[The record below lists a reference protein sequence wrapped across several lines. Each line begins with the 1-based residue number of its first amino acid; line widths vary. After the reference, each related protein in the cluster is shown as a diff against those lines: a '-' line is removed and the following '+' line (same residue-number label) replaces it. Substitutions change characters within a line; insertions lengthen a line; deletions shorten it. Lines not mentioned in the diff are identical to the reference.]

1 MVDDIEMDQFLE
13 QWLEN
18 VKSISVDLTP
28 KDQAEITKAG
38 AKVMAERLTKVTN
51 AKHRSRHNDKV
62 YGHAADHISYMG
74 KDVDG
79 EANGAS
85 TVGWDNHYHAMNMM
99 RLNDG
104 YKGYTGDHFLTN
116 LQQDKSTSDAVLKAE
131 SNKYQ
136 ELIDKKKGDDD

>member
-1 MVDDIEMDQFLE
+1 MDQFLE
-13 QWLEN
+13 QWLEQ

-28 KDQAEITKAG
+28 KEQAEITKAG
-38 AKVMAERLTKVTN
+38 AKTMAERLTEVTN

-62 YGHAADHISYMG
+62 YGHAADHISYMD

-79 EANGAS
+79 DTNGAS

-104 YKGYTGDHFLTN
+104 
-116 LQQDKSTSDAVLKAE
+116 
-131 SNKYQ
+131 
-136 ELIDKKKGDDD
+136 